1 MIGSADMSKHKHR
14 EKDNSNIEENNNFN
28 NNLPF
33 GLNFNQLLGLLGNQF
48 DINGLNQ
55 ILSMMNNNGIDINSF
70 SNNNQSDNNSFSNN
84 NQSDNNSTEDENI
97 RFLRSIRMI
106 ADKDKQILLDQIIE
120 KYQKGDFKVETRKF

>member
-14 EKDNSNIEENNNFN
+14 EKDNNNIEENNNFN

-70 SNNNQSDNNSFSNN
+70 SNNNQSDNNS
-84 NQSDNNSTEDENI
+84 TEDENI
-97 RFLRSIRMI
+97 RFLRSIRTI

-120 KYQKGDFKVETRKF
+120 KYQKGDFNK

>member
-1 MIGSADMSKHKHR
+1 MIGSASMSKHKHR
-14 EKDNSNIEENNNFN
+14 EKDNNNIEGNNNFN

-70 SNNNQSDNNSFSNN
+70 SNNNQSDNNSM
-84 NQSDNNSTEDENI
+84 EDENI
-97 RFLRSIRMI
+97 RFLKNIRTI

-120 KYQKGDFKVETRKF
+120 KYQKGDFKK